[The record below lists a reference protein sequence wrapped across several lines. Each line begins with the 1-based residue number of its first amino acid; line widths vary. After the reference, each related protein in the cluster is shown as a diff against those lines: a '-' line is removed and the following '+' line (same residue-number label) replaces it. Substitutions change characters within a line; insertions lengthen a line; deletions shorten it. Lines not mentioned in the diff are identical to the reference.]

1 MTSANHRFTPSR
13 KISYFQYSCTKLWI
27 QFLDLGILSSYF
39 ERTNPY
45 IMPYLIKVTLL
56 KSLSRWFPSI
66 YLISQCPI
74 GLWDYNFYSWGDF
87 PKVPATYFLQESA
100 FHSHWI
106 TLSCLQ
112 EPSRKPLQYIALQV
126 TTLSHCQIQSLCV
139 HEISIN
145 SHLKTYKVCFCYFW
159 HIICTPLGH
168 RHLLPSR
175 PPVGQTFASSKTS
188 PCF

>member
-106 TLSCLQ
+106 TFVLSSRTFKKTIAIHCTAGDNF
-112 EPSRKPLQYIALQV
+112 EPLPNPV
-126 TTLSHCQIQSLCV
+126 TLCSWN
-139 HEISIN
+139 I
-145 SHLKTYKVCFCYFW
+145 YKL
-159 HIICTPLGH
+159 TAEDL
-168 RHLLPSR
+168 
-175 PPVGQTFASSKTS
+175 
-188 PCF
+188 